1 MSAVV
6 AIAMVAVT
14 QQEFSLSHT
23 LLLCSCSIITS
34 SIASLLLGN
43 IGGPHIFSYCSVCAR
58 SKVGTICLK
67 VHVVYWTA

>member
-14 QQEFSLSHT
+14 QQEFSLSHA

-43 IGGPHIFSYCSVCAR
+43 ITSYLEFIVGGPIFL
-58 SKVGTICLK
+58 II
-67 VHVVYWTA
+67 VVSELGVRLTQRV